1 MMALV
6 KMELEI
12 IPVCVLQAF
21 MVITVKMILTFVPLN
36 LLVKMVALVWMEMGF
51 YTLAIVLLVILVLTV
66 VSICPYVIVIHV
78 LVVVIVVK
86 EKDLI
91 TLVHA
96 SLVILVKIVV
106 LQFALMATV

>member
-12 IPVCVLQAF
+12 IPVCVHLAF

-36 LLVKMVALVWMEMGF
+36 LLVKMVAVVWMDLVLH
-51 YTLAIVLLVILVLTV
+51 TLAIVLLVILVLTV
-66 VSICPYVIVIHV
+66 VSICLYAIVIHV
-78 LVVVIVVK
+78 SVVVIVLK

-91 TLVHA
+91 TVVHA
-96 SLVILVKIVV
+96 SLAILVKIVV